1 MLTILFLL
9 KYQNLLSI
17 KYFPV
22 YESYSVLSICTKAS
36 NSNIRMNCKHI
47 IILTID
53 PFLSNLTIVLMSGV
67 SCFRTNPKR
76 IIMLHVLNKKNKTIT
91 TCNWNRN
98 VPLVASLLF
107 QDIQDKLMS
116 YSQGIEN
123 ERASIIF
130 VVFNGICSSSE
141 MKMKTKSGDADIY
154 SMFLICG
161 MSSSRIQRKAKI
173 FISQLYND
181 HGKL

>member
-1 MLTILFLL
+1 
-9 KYQNLLSI
+9 
-17 KYFPV
+17 
-22 YESYSVLSICTKAS
+22 
-36 NSNIRMNCKHI
+36 
-47 IILTID
+47 
-53 PFLSNLTIVLMSGV
+53 
-67 SCFRTNPKR
+67 
-76 IIMLHVLNKKNKTIT
+76 
-91 TCNWNRN
+91 
-98 VPLVASLLF
+98 
-107 QDIQDKLMS
+107 MS

-130 VVFNGICSSSE
+130 VVFNGMSSSGG
-141 MKMKTKSGDADIY
+141 KMKTKSGDADVY